1 MRQWQCAAR
10 VLNWA
15 DVLIGRNANAIIMLR
30 ISLINFVCVRSINS
44 DDEYIFLAIDV
55 DAKPAFV
62 QNVHR
67 APKHPVSLHVYVCLR
82 LVWQMQNM
90 HVSSLS
96 LHASTR
102 KRTNTKW
109 EMSKCTDRGKEWA
122 DRWMHFAHCIHEPKI
137 KKIEKNNNNETTT
150 TTKQKKMSIEKK
162 NSFNLNWKGGNAETH
177 IRRQLFLLLG
187 PLGRSPSHFS
197 SLNATVLRSASMH
210 EMMKRR
216 ALDAQLHLFI
226 FFGIIRPAICMCRQ
240 YSAQRA
246 EHNQDLVCWNRLHA
260 MHTAHWCET
269 RKCAQLG
276 TKYVRMWMDGDD
288 ELKKNKHSFVH
299 SIWIYTCTHS
309 VRMWVC
315 ARRHCS
321 VNIFI
326 ASQRNDV
333 THFTKLPNLFSYFAH
348 TATHANCI
356 FFCSRAHRE
365 LAGYA
370 TNAIAHKSTMLFILI
385 FRVHFDE
392 TGADKNA
399 IISFFPFLILFFV
412 LFVFFLFF
420 FAVVNAVVVFIR
432 MQMCVN
438 RRCDVTNVVLRFRSQ
453 IHLDAKSASPSI
465 PYAKCGSFQF
475 SMIEYIAF
483 FVSRKCSFFRQ
494 SRYSHFKCTVAV
506 WPAFRTAPH
515 RHWYQRQLQLFTRQ
529 HSVCVH
535 SDCSRTIYSISL
547 TLCNKNG
554 SV

>member
-1 MRQWQCAAR
+1 MRSQHLSKMCIVHR
-10 VLNWA
+10 STLFHY
-15 DVLIGRNANAIIMLR
+15 M
-30 ISLINFVCVRSINS
+30 SMCVCVWFGKCKICMSRRCHYMQVHANERIKNEKWVSAQTEGKS
-44 DDEYIFLAIDV
+44 EPTDECILHI
-55 DAKPAFV
+55 AFT
-62 QNVHR
+62 N
-67 APKHPVSLHVYVCLR
+67 
-82 LVWQMQNM
+82 
-90 HVSSLS
+90 
-96 LHASTR
+96 R
-102 KRTNTKW
+102 KL
-109 EMSKCTDRGKEWA
+109 
-122 DRWMHFAHCIHEPKI
+122 
-137 KKIEKNNNNETTT
+137 KKLKKNNNNETTT

-356 FFCSRAHRE
+356 FFAVARIASSRGTR
-365 LAGYA
+365 
-370 TNAIAHKSTMLFILI
+370 
-385 FRVHFDE
+385 
-392 TGADKNA
+392 
-399 IISFFPFLILFFV
+399 
-412 LFVFFLFF
+412 
-420 FAVVNAVVVFIR
+420 R
-432 MQMCVN
+432 MQLLINPQC
-438 RRCDVTNVVLRFRSQ
+438 C
-453 IHLDAKSASPSI
+453 
-465 PYAKCGSFQF
+465 
-475 SMIEYIAF
+475 
-483 FVSRKCSFFRQ
+483 
-494 SRYSHFKCTVAV
+494 
-506 WPAFRTAPH
+506 
-515 RHWYQRQLQLFTRQ
+515 LF
-529 HSVCVH
+529 
-535 SDCSRTIYSISL
+535 
-547 TLCNKNG
+547 
-554 SV
+554 